1 MARRGNLNNSSSLP
15 EGFEALEPFVAAW
28 VQPDA
33 SGRMAKRQSSTIA
46 EIRSFY
52 DVIVPLGEAALDYLR
67 GHKLGALPPEAEN
80 LLKLMLALTELGPAV
95 EWYDNPQ
102 VYDGF
107 PISRIR
113 YVRHISDTAAQI

>member
-1 MARRGNLNNSSSLP
+1 MSQALP
-15 EGFEALEPFVAAW
+15 EGFEALLPFVPVW
-28 VQPDA
+28 VLPDA
-33 SGRMAKRQSSTIA
+33 SARMAKRQSSSIE
-46 EIRSFY
+46 EIRRFY
-52 DVIVPLGEAALDYLR
+52 DAIVPMGEKALDYLR
-67 GHKLGALPPEAEN
+67 EFPLGSLTPQGEN

-113 YVRHISDTAAQI
+113 YVRQISDTAAQI

>member
-1 MARRGNLNNSSSLP
+1 MDQGTLP
-15 EGFEALEPFVAAW
+15 EGFEDLESFVSDW
-28 VQPDA
+28 VLADA
-33 SGRMAKRQSSTIA
+33 SARMAKRQSSSIA
-46 EIRSFY
+46 DIRRFY
-52 DVIVPLGEAALDYLR
+52 DAIVPRGIEALDYLR
-67 GHKLGALPPEAEN
+67 QYKLGELTPQGEN

-113 YVRHISDTAAQI
+113 YVRQISDTAAQI

>member
-1 MARRGNLNNSSSLP
+1 MDQGTLP
-15 EGFEALEPFVAAW
+15 KGFETLEPFVSDW
-28 VQPDA
+28 VLPDA
-33 SGRMAKRQSSTIA
+33 SARMAKRQGSSI
-46 EIRSFY
+46 EQIRRFY
-52 DVIVPLGEAALDYLR
+52 DAIVPMGEQALDYLR
-67 GHKLGALPPEAEN
+67 AYKLGELTPQGEN

-113 YVRHISDTAAQI
+113 YVRQISDTAAQI

>member
-1 MARRGNLNNSSSLP
+1 MDHGTLP
-15 EGFEALEPFVAAW
+15 EGFGALEPFVPVW
-28 VQPDA
+28 VLPDA
-33 SGRMAKRQSSTIA
+33 SARMAKRQDMSIE
-46 EIRSFY
+46 EIRRFY
-52 DVIVPLGEAALDYLR
+52 DAIVPMGEKALDYLR
-67 GHKLGALPPEAEN
+67 QYKLGELPPEGEN

-113 YVRHISDTAAQI
+113 YVRQISDTAAQI

>member
-1 MARRGNLNNSSSLP
+1 MDQGTLP
-15 EGFEALEPFVAAW
+15 EGFQALEPFVSTW
-28 VQPDA
+28 VLPDA
-33 SGRMAKRQSSTIA
+33 SARMAKRQSSSIE
-46 EIRSFY
+46 EIRRFY
-52 DVIVPLGEAALDYLR
+52 DAIVPMGEKALDYLR
-67 GHKLGALPPEAEN
+67 EFPLGALTPQGEN

-113 YVRHISDTAAQI
+113 YVRQISDTAAQV